1 VARCR
6 RFVGHA
12 TAAQGWVVTKPMR
25 LSKLLALCLFSCQL
39 WLNTTL
45 VCAQN
50 ARGILEIQIK
60 DHREAIGDF
69 SQVKLLIDK
78 VLVSPRF
85 GLQFW
90 RTGWQE
96 ISPSSNSLDLT
107 QLTGKK
113 AARIFRGEIDAG
125 TFDAFNVEIKNI
137 TAVLKKTSRSA
148 AIKNTVGP
156 VKLSFEV
163 PAQGETLLVID
174 LVVTDF
180 SDHPPQGYE
189 LGIKGYELYTNGK
202 LVTKIP
208 PE

>member
-1 VARCR
+1 
-6 RFVGHA
+6 
-12 TAAQGWVVTKPMR
+12 MR
-25 LSKLLALCLFSCQL
+25 LAKLLALCLLGSQL
-39 WLNTTL
+39 WLNTPL
-45 VCAQN
+45 ALGARD
-50 ARGILEIQIK
+50 ARGILEIQLK

-78 VLVSPRF
+78 ILISPRS

-96 ISPSSNSLDLT
+96 ISPSSDSLDLT
-107 QLTGKK
+107 QFTGKK

-125 TFDAFNVEIKNI
+125 AFDAFNVEIKNI
-137 TAVLKKTSRSA
+137 TAVLKKTGRSA
-148 AIKNTVGP
+148 SIKNTVGP
-156 VKLSFEV
+156 VKLAFEV
-163 PAQGETLLVID
+163 PAQGETLLIVD

-189 LGIKGYELYTNGK
+189 LAIKGYELYTNRK
-202 LVTKIP
+202 LVAKIP

>member
-1 VARCR
+1 
-6 RFVGHA
+6 
-12 TAAQGWVVTKPMR
+12 M
-25 LSKLLALCLFSCQL
+25 KLLALLLLCSELG
-39 WLNTTL
+39 LNAVL
-45 VCAQN
+45 ALGAES
-50 ARGILEIQIK
+50 ARGMLEIRLT

-69 SQVKLLIDK
+69 SEVKLVIDK
-78 VLVSPRF
+78 ILVSPRS

-96 ISPSSNSLDLT
+96 IVPSSVSIDLT

-113 AARIFRGEIDAG
+113 AAPIFRGEMLAG
-125 TFDAFNVEIKNI
+125 AFDAFNVRIRTI
-137 TAVLKKTSRSA
+137 TAVLKKTGRSA
-148 AIKNTVGP
+148 SIKNTVGP
-156 VKLSFEV
+156 VKLAFEV

-189 LGIKGYELYTNGK
+189 LAIKGYELYTNGK
-202 LVTKIP
+202 LVEKIP

>member
-1 VARCR
+1 MR
-6 RFVGHA
+6 RSNF
-12 TAAQGWVVTKPMR
+12 
-25 LSKLLALCLFSCQL
+25 LALLLLCSQL
-39 WLNTTL
+39 GLNAVPAL
-45 VCAQN
+45 GVESAL
-50 ARGILEIQIK
+50 GMLEIQLT

-69 SQVKLLIDK
+69 SQVKLLIEK
-78 VLVSPRF
+78 ILLSPRS

-96 ISPSSNSLDLT
+96 IAPSSDSIDLT

-113 AARIFRGEIDAG
+113 TARIFRGEIPPGA
-125 TFDAFNVEIKNI
+125 FDAFNIKI
-137 TAVLKKTSRSA
+137 KTISAVLKKTRRSA
-148 AIKNTVGP
+148 SIKNTVGP
-156 VKLSFEV
+156 VKLAFEV

-189 LGIKGYELYTNGK
+189 LAIKGYELYTNGK
-202 LVTKIP
+202 LVEKIP